1 MPMVS
6 PEEGAASP
14 LGDTIMDWQTQ
25 LMTVYLTGCE
35 HYRREPWIPIQ
46 RFAPYADLRFTDE
59 EVITLDRFGILQ
71 KQREIKTL
79 YTHAD
84 RYWRE
89 WFPHLPSS
97 TAYGQRLN
105 RVADVFPALLETLS
119 PADAPG
125 PPIGVADS
133 LPVVLAQQSRRFT
146 AKVAHEVASRGS
158 CPSQKLYDHRV
169 KIHAIG
175 DDRPGTLP
183 LPRYIGGTPA
193 GLNDGP
199 VLEPLA
205 PRLPY
210 QTLFADKAYAYLSRQ
225 SSLPFTGYTP
235 VRKAPGQA
243 HLDAADRLFSTAVSR
258 VRQPIEALFNW
269 IQEKTGIEVASK
281 VRSSRGLLV
290 HVFGR
295 LAAAMLLLNGLPQS
309 S

>member
-1 MPMVS
+1 MVS

-59 EVITLDRFGILQ
+59 EVITLYLFGILQ

-125 PPIGVADS
+125 TPIRGG
-133 LPVVLAQQSRRFT
+133 RF
-146 AKVAHEVASRGS
+146 
-158 CPSQKLYDHRV
+158 
-169 KIHAIG
+169 
-175 DDRPGTLP
+175 
-183 LPRYIGGTPA
+183 
-193 GLNDGP
+193 
-199 VLEPLA
+199 
-205 PRLPY
+205 
-210 QTLFADKAYAYLSRQ
+210 
-225 SSLPFTGYTP
+225 
-235 VRKAPGQA
+235 APGRAGPAEPALHRQG
-243 HLDAADRLFSTAVSR
+243 RPRSSESR
-258 VRQPIEALFNW
+258 VVSEP
-269 IQEKTGIEVASK
+269 KT
-281 VRSSRGLLV
+281 L
-290 HVFGR
+290 
-295 LAAAMLLLNGLPQS
+295 
-309 S
+309 

>member
-158 CPSQKLYDHRV
+158 CPSQKLYLISDEV
-169 KIHAIG
+169 Q
-175 DDRPGTLP
+175 
-183 LPRYIGGTPA
+183 Y
-193 GLNDGP
+193 
-199 VLEPLA
+199 
-205 PRLPY
+205 RL
-210 QTLFADKAYAYLSRQ
+210 
-225 SSLPFTGYTP
+225 
-235 VRKAPGQA
+235 
-243 HLDAADRLFSTAVSR
+243 
-258 VRQPIEALFNW
+258 
-269 IQEKTGIEVASK
+269 
-281 VRSSRGLLV
+281 
-290 HVFGR
+290 
-295 LAAAMLLLNGLPQS
+295 ML
-309 S
+309 